1 MPQVECHW
9 YASQCYHCMTIRTHN
24 PLVLFIST
32 AHSDVSFSGKSVQL
46 LLRIANV
53 VKINLVITDNQS
65 SCLTSFFSS
74 FSMDVKMVMSQLRE
88 KMVTDIQQAQ
98 TGKITF
104 WPCGRG
110 DRQVANNDL
119 REGRGSTSGWMGM
132 CSSTAQ
138 SHQVW
143 EAWSSLGRG

>member
-1 MPQVECHW
+1 
-9 YASQCYHCMTIRTHN
+9 MTIRTHN

-74 FSMDVKMVMSQLRE
+74 FSMDVKMVMSQLKE
-88 KMVTDIQQAQ
+88 KMVNIPRAP

-119 REGRGSTSGWMGM
+119 REGRGWTSGWMGTY
-132 CSSTAQ
+132 SSTAQ
-138 SHQVW
+138 SHQV
-143 EAWSSLGRG
+143 